1 MIRQRLLAQTC
12 QCPVLDPRK
21 DRVSL
26 LVADAFHEDLA
37 QEIGNVQ
44 VHAAGQ
50 ERGRRDDDSRAD
62 GLC

>member
-37 QEIGNVQ
+37 QEIRIVHG
-44 VHAAGQ
+44 HAAG
-50 ERGRRDDDSRAD
+50 
-62 GLC
+62 